1 MVSITLPPKMNE
13 EINAIIKAGY
23 YDNRSELIR
32 EALRLFFAQKAEI
45 RLVAALELY
54 KEGKIT
60 ISRAAEIAGLPFD
73 SMKTILEDENLIK
86 RGRKGKDKKTK
97 SLEELVS

>member
-13 EINAIIKAGY
+13 EINALITAGY
-23 YDNRSELIR
+23 YDNRSELVRDAIR
-32 EALRLFFAQKAEI
+32 MFFAQKAEI

-60 ISRAAEIAGLPFD
+60 ISRTAEIAGLPYD
-73 SMKTILEDENLIK
+73 SMKTILEDENIIK
-86 RGRKGKDKKTK
+86 RGRKGKRKKTT